1 MPAVC
6 ERCGRTFTSGI
17 VVGGSASVTLHNNRA
32 GPCPYC
38 LAKGRR
44 SMGSVVEGRFD
55 IVDGTIQAIRAS
67 PWTADTLRRLGM
79 LLEDARDQNLPATQV
94 AQKVE
99 AEMPE
104 LAPVAAV
111 LRGRRVDL
119 KWWLMF
125 VLAII
130 AILVAHL
137 DAASAPSATDMEHG
151 LSKPCARS
159 AALALRH
166 RQLMSAH
173 AT

>member
-1 MPAVC
+1 
-6 ERCGRTFTSGI
+6 
-17 VVGGSASVTLHNNRA
+17 
-32 GPCPYC
+32 
-38 LAKGRR
+38 
-44 SMGSVVEGRFD
+44 
-55 IVDGTIQAIRAS
+55 
-67 PWTADTLRRLGM
+67 M

-159 AALALRH
+159 AALALRL